1 MCLPLCCVALDLVSE
16 EKMGEQHLVVAE
28 SASSPNPER
37 EDSSSPGA
45 VGVQVDASEQPVRHP
60 TSRSARR

>member
-1 MCLPLCCVALDLVSE
+1 
-16 EKMGEQHLVVAE
+16 MGEQHLVVAE
-28 SASSPNPER
+28 TASSPNPER
-37 EDSSSPGA
+37 EDSSSPGT